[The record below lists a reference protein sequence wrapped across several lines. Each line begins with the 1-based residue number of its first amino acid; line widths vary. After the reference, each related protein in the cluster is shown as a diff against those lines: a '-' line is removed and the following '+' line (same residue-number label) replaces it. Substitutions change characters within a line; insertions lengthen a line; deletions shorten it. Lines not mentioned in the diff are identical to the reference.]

1 MQSVLTPLPP
11 DCRTA
16 RLQDGAKRQTFRLF
30 STFAPIMSKKYYIE
44 TYGCQMNVADSEVVA
59 SVLSDAGYMPAAGI
73 GEADIILV
81 NTCSIRENAEQRV
94 WGRLDL
100 FRAQKKKRP
109 QVIVGVL
116 GCMAERLKEK
126 LLESDKMVDMVVGP
140 DAYRDLPMLVE
151 TAATGHSAVNVLL
164 SREETYADISPVRL
178 ESNGVS
184 AFISI
189 MRGCNNMCAYCV
201 VPYVRG
207 AERSRDPGTIVQEA
221 KDAFDKGYREVTLLG
236 QNVNS
241 YSWSQSERKT
251 GIDDTTPGR
260 NRLKIDDPTPGR
272 THLKIDE
279 QIYHNPAGITGT
291 SDMSFGN
298 DLTAHN
304 PGMISG
310 ESGSESNLSHGKPR
324 PVGFAELLEMV
335 ASIDPL
341 LRVRYST
348 SHPKDISDVV
358 LEVMAK
364 YNNICKHIH
373 LPVQSGSTAVLGRMN
388 RKYTREWYLGRIDAI
403 NRILPGC
410 AISTD
415 IIAGFCGETE
425 EEHQETLSLM
435 REVGFD
441 FAYMFKY
448 SERPGTKASRHMQDD
463 VPDEVKTRRLNEIIS
478 LQNEMSGHSK
488 KADIGRTFEVL
499 VEGPAKKPAGA
510 MMGRTSGNKVV
521 VFQTSDVK
529 PGDYVQVQ
537 ITRATSATLI
547 GNLIT

>member
-1 MQSVLTPLPP
+1 MPKT
-11 DCRTA
+11 
-16 RLQDGAKRQTFRLF
+16 
-30 STFAPIMSKKYYIE
+30 YYIE

-59 SVLSDAGYMPAAGI
+59 SVLADAGYLPVREI
-73 GEADIILV
+73 TQADIILV

-126 LLESDKMVDMVVGP
+126 LLESNKMVDMVIGP

-151 TAATGHSAVNVLL
+151 TAATGHAAVNVLL
-164 SREETYADISPVRL
+164 SREETYADIAPVRL

-207 AERSRDPGTIVQEA
+207 AERSRDPETIVREA
-221 KDAFDKGYREVTLLG
+221 REAFDQGFREVTLLG

-241 YSWSQSERKT
+241 YSWE
-251 GIDDTTPGR
+251 
-260 NRLKIDDPTPGR
+260 
-272 THLKIDE
+272 
-279 QIYHNPAGITGT
+279 Y
-291 SDMSFGN
+291 
-298 DLTAHN
+298 
-304 PGMISG
+304 
-310 ESGSESNLSHGKPR
+310 GSSPI
-324 PVGFAELLEMV
+324 GFAELLGMV
-335 ASIDPL
+335 ATVDPQ

-348 SHPKDISDVV
+348 SHPKDLSDDV
-358 LEVMAK
+358 LEAMAEHE
-364 YNNICKHIH
+364 NICRHIH
-373 LPVQSGSTAVLGRMN
+373 LPVQSGSSSVLKRMN
-388 RKYTREWYLGRIDAI
+388 RNYTQEWYLDRIAAI

-410 AISTD
+410 ALSTD
-415 IIAGFCGETE
+415 IITGFCGETE
-425 EEHQETLSLM
+425 EEHRETLSLM
-435 REVGFD
+435 QEVGFD

-448 SERPGTKASRHMQDD
+448 SERPGTKASRHMKDD
-463 VPDEVKTRRLNEIIS
+463 VPDEVKTRRLNEIIA
-478 LQNEMSGHSK
+478 LQNELSAVSK
-488 KADIGRTFEVL
+488 KADIGRTLEVL

-521 VFQTSDVK
+521 VFQASDVR
-529 PGDYVQVQ
+529 PGNYVNVT
-537 ITRATSATLI
+537 ITRSTSATLI
-547 GNLIT
+547 GTLTP